1 MCRCEVEEIYP
12 VVIRMRHMSITRRS
26 SIAAH
31 RKIPLNSI
39 ILPPL
44 SPTLPEHEP
53 QLIGKVLVNKSKSG
67 TVSSDIVMTRQ
78 NQDISQR
85 NTEITKNGDSSRV
98 AQLEQNIKFLQEQH
112 ALMLNGLHNEVESL
126 KNRNRE
132 LQFQLIF
139 ANKGSTPVSSPSSS
153 SEDDSKYKAY
163 SSPQPLNDT
172 PLQVEILE
180 RELGELKLQLQEAE
194 KRNVYFSSIVDEQ
207 KKKIESF
214 ERNRD
219 AEPSPVQADPDLA
232 RRLDDAEALIRRLR
246 RENSDMKRDH
256 NSYNNGRGENGY
268 QGGSRGSGR
277 GNRGGGEGQ
286 DRRHKGGGGNGH
298 YRTNWFPPLHTQS
311 YWHHGGGRSSRSPN
325 GNGGGGGGGQ
335 AGDHQRRASANGGG
349 VEEAVA
355 ITGAALPALN
365 AGDRRASNNNH
376 HHHQQQQ
383 HYSNGGGKYHRG
395 GGGGQKKH
403 T

>member
-1 MCRCEVEEIYP
+1 MASKVMVSLP
-12 VVIRMRHMSITRRS
+12 V
-26 SIAAH
+26 AAFG
-31 RKIPLNSI
+31 
-39 ILPPL
+39 
-44 SPTLPEHEP
+44 
-53 QLIGKVLVNKSKSG
+53 QVNKSKSG
-67 TVSSDIVMTRQ
+67 TVSSDIVMTRP
-78 NQDISQR
+78 NQDVSQR
-85 NTEITKNGDSSRV
+85 NTEITRNCDSSRV

-112 ALMLNGLHNEVESL
+112 ALMLNGLHNEIESL
-126 KNRNRE
+126 KIRNRE

-153 SEDDSKYKAY
+153 SEDDSKYKVY

-207 KKKIESF
+207 KKKIESY
-214 ERNRD
+214 ERSKD
-219 AEPSPVQADPDLA
+219 ADPSPVQPDSDLA

-246 RENSDMKRDH
+246 RENSDIKRDH
-256 NSYNNGRGENGY
+256 NSYNNGRDRGENGY

-311 YWHHGGGRSSRSPN
+311 YWQHGGGRSSRSPN
-325 GNGGGGGGGQ
+325 GNGGGGGGGGNPS
-335 AGDHQRRASANGGG
+335 GDHHQRRGSANGSGCA
-349 VEEAVA
+349 EEPPVA

-365 AGDRRASNNNH
+365 AGAGDRRASNNNH
-376 HHHQQQQ
+376 HHPHPHHQQ

-395 GGGGQKKH
+395 GGGGQKQKH